1 MLLTNIYTAAFAALL
16 VIGFFFRK
24 NEDCSASKIVDLCF
38 CIAVA
43 FMASTFFSVFP
54 LTKTYTY
61 TDSSVFI
68 YIGKMMQRGYV
79 PYRDLFDHKGIL
91 LYVIQFLGSI
101 MTPESLT
108 GIWLIEV
115 AHMIFTTCMLFKI
128 AGLFTEDRSVKYI
141 SVIAVVIM
149 CGMNTY
155 EGGNFTE
162 EYALPWISLAL
173 YIFLKYFINFEYQ
186 FKEIIWLGIGFG
198 VVALLR
204 VNMAVIWAVMMPIVL
219 AVMLWKRQWKTIGN
233 CAMGFCL
240 GLILVFVPVCVY
252 LLCTGSFQDFIQ
264 CYITF
269 NFGYSDGGSNWAG
282 VSSAIVKGLRNLPY
296 AVAAIVLSLWPHIKN
311 RLYVLNLLILT
322 VSLYFAHMSGRYY
335 QHYGII
341 LLPMFVVVFV
351 CALSN
356 LYEILSVRGRIG
368 FKMKFP
374 GMFIMILGLV
384 LAVVAVFF
392 LQYKWANL
400 IREPMMQAGGVSQLT
415 EYIKD
420 NSAEEEDVLI
430 VGNDSKYYLL
440 ADRYTKNKYFYQT
453 PPIKISD
460 EIYEEFMEEL
470 EKCNSKLI
478 VVMGDKE
485 TCMERDDNLGAV
497 YQYLEEQSV
506 SGRYCCETFEDFYV
520 YKRVV
525 KE

>member
-1 MLLTNIYTAAFAALL
+1 MLLTNIYTAVFAALL

-24 NEDCSASKIVDLCF
+24 SEVHSSPKAVDLCF

-43 FMASTFFSVFP
+43 FIASTFFSVFP

-91 LYVIQFLGSI
+91 LYAIEFFGSI
-101 MTPESLT
+101 LTPESLT
-108 GIWLIEV
+108 GIWMIEV
-115 AHMIFTTCMLFKI
+115 AHMIFTTCMLFRI
-128 AGLFTEDRSVKYI
+128 AGLFTEDRIVKYI
-141 SVIAVVIM
+141 SVVAVVIM

-173 YIFLKYFINFEYQ
+173 YIFLKYFKNFEYQ
-186 FKEIIWLGIGFG
+186 FKEVIWLGTGLG

-204 VNMAVIWAVMMPIVL
+204 VNMVVIWAVMMPFVL
-219 AVMLWKRQWKTIGN
+219 SVMLWKRQWNDIRICAIGL
-233 CAMGFCL
+233 CL
-240 GLILVFVPVCVY
+240 GLIPVFVPVFIY
-252 LLCTGSFQDFIQ
+252 LLCTGSLQDFIQ

-282 VSSAIVKGLRNLPY
+282 VSSAIVKGLQNLPY
-296 AVAAIVLSLWPHIKN
+296 AVVGIILSIWPHIKN
-311 RLYVLNLLILT
+311 RLYVFNFLVLS
-322 VSLYFAHMSGRYY
+322 VSLYFAYMSGRYY

-341 LLPMFVVVFV
+341 LLPMLVVVFV

-356 LYEILSVRGRIG
+356 LYEVLSIRERIG
-368 FKMKFP
+368 FKMKLP
-374 GMFIMILGLV
+374 GMIIMIPGFVLVV
-384 LAVVAVFF
+384 LAAFF

-400 IREPMMQAGGVSQLT
+400 IREPMMQSGGVGQLT

-420 NSAEEEDVLI
+420 NSSEEDDVLI

-440 ADRYTKNKYFYQT
+440 TDRYTKNKYFYQT

-460 EIYEEFMEEL
+460 DIYQEFMEEVEECDSEL
-470 EKCNSKLI
+470 V
-478 VVMGDKE
+478 VVMGDRE
-485 TCMERDDNLGAV
+485 ACLEREDNLGAV
-497 YQYLEEQSV
+497 YHYFEEKSS
-506 SGRYCCETFEDFYV
+506 SGIYSCEIFDNFYV